1 MDFSFLL
8 TPVITGENSTYLG
21 WVLSGMFFT
30 VLVSFFAFLIA
41 FILGILVGT
50 LKTTTGIKKYLAT
63 LFFEVIRSI
72 PLIAQMFI
80 AYFIIPV
87 IFFPEWIKT
96 ADNVTFTLWTA
107 IISLGIFMSGRI
119 SAQIYGAIK
128 ALPRSQTQAAKAL
141 GFMPFQI
148 YRYFLLPQ
156 ALRNIIPTLTS
167 EALNTVKNSAV
178 ASTIGL
184 FELSKQTQRIIDYTA
199 KPYETFICIIL
210 GYMLINVIVLV
221 LIKILNRMTQL
232 VSPR

>member
-8 TPVITGENSTYLG
+8 TPVITGEDSTYLG
-21 WVLSGMFFT
+21 WVLSGMIYT
-30 VLVSFFAFLIA
+30 TLVSLPAFLIA
-41 FILGILVGT
+41 IIAGT
-50 LKTTTGIKKYLAT
+50 LIGTLRTTTGIKKHLAT
-63 LFFEVIRSI
+63 LFFEFIRSI

-80 AYFIIPV
+80 AYFVIPL

-96 ADNVTFTLWTA
+96 ADTMTFTIWTA

-119 SAQIYGAIK
+119 SAQIYGAIN
-128 ALPRSQTQAAKAL
+128 ALPRSQTQAAMAL
-141 GFMPFQI
+141 GFKPFQI

-184 FELSKQTQRIIDYTA
+184 LELSKQAQRMIDFTA
-199 KPYETFICIIL
+199 KPYEAFICIIF
-210 GYMLINVIVLV
+210 GYLIINVIVLV
-221 LIKILNRMTQL
+221 LLKTIDRMTQL
-232 VSPR
+232 PS

>member
-21 WVLSGMFFT
+21 WVLSGMIYT
-30 VLVSFFAFLIA
+30 SLISLPAFVIA
-41 FILGILVGT
+41 LSIGTLVGT
-50 LKTTTGIKKYLAT
+50 LRTTTGLKNYVAT
-63 LFFEVIRSI
+63 LFFEVTRSI

-80 AYFIIPV
+80 AYFVVPV
-87 IFFPEWIKT
+87 IFFSEWIKT
-96 ADNVTFTLWTA
+96 ADPMNFTLWTA

-119 SAQIYGAIK
+119 SAQIYGAIN

-141 GFMPFQI
+141 GFTPFQT

-184 FELSKQTQRIIDYTA
+184 FELSKQAQRIIDYTA
-199 KPYETFICIIL
+199 KPYEAFICIIL
-210 GYMLINVIVLV
+210 GYVFINLIVLAC
-221 LIKILNRMTQL
+221 IRTIDRIAKIA
-232 VSPR
+232 

>member
-8 TPVITGENSTYLG
+8 VPVITGENSTYLG
-21 WVLSGMFFT
+21 WVLSGMIYT
-30 VLVSFFAFLIA
+30 SLVSLSAFFIA
-41 FILGILVGT
+41 VIVGILVGT
-50 LKTTTGIKKYLAT
+50 LKTTTGIKKHLAT
-63 LFFEVIRSI
+63 FFFEVTRAI

-80 AYFIIPV
+80 AYFVIPQ

-96 ADNVTFTLWTA
+96 ADPMMFTLWTS

-119 SAQIYGAIK
+119 SAQIYGAIN

-141 GFMPFQI
+141 GFVPFQT

-156 ALRNIIPTLTS
+156 ALRNIVPTLTS

-184 FELSKQTQRIIDYTA
+184 FELSKQAQRIIDYTA
-199 KPYETFICIIL
+199 KPYEAFMCIIL
-210 GYMLINVIVLV
+210 GYLIINCIVLV
-221 LIKILNRMTQL
+221 LIKTIDRMTQL
-232 VSPR
+232 SRS